1 MRSHYT
7 HNCFFSLPTSGNLWH
22 LSCDYIFSFYYK
34 LFLPLSSFLQPL
46 PSSLKNLTDISTRT
60 ISILAI
66 PGFLQ
71 LLNIFFFLSQLSNL
85 VQRLAFSTTSTPLLS
100 SPSFTTVFDPSLIAM
115 ALVRSLTKIQN
126 KISRTTSMKRRS
138 KSPTSEAPSPKSTT
152 SKFSF
157 RSGKSSPATETEPK
171 DYFMS
176 IAFEQTAEPTA
187 SPLLGDSFAFNPVS
201 LPTPPVLSRAASILS
216 RRSSTSS
223 KRSLR
228 HNMSRHN
235 SESSARTP
243 SLGYSSPAASTTSFP
258 RTPIENDYFN
268 IPVMTPMSGTSL
280 SEGFEKH
287 HHKGAPSHSSS
298 YYSPSVLS
306 SDSFSNA
313 STLSGS
319 ATTTVK
325 KLNVLREEPSTDN
338 KCDEIAMQILEKVS
352 AEEYSTDLDTFT
364 I

>member
-1 MRSHYT
+1 
-7 HNCFFSLPTSGNLWH
+7 
-22 LSCDYIFSFYYK
+22 
-34 LFLPLSSFLQPL
+34 
-46 PSSLKNLTDISTRT
+46 
-60 ISILAI
+60 
-66 PGFLQ
+66 
-71 LLNIFFFLSQLSNL
+71 LLLFFFLFFFNSLLLNF
-85 VQRLAFSTTSTPLLS
+85 VQRLAFNTINTSLAINNTFVYRHLRLFPPL
-100 SPSFTTVFDPSLIAM
+100 AM
-115 ALVRSLTKIQN
+115 PLARSLTKIQN

-138 KSPTSEAPSPKSTT
+138 KPSSPTAEAPSPKSTT

-157 RSGKSSPATETEPK
+157 RSGKNSPATQTEAK

-187 SPLLGDSFAFNPVS
+187 SPLLGDSFSFNPIS

-223 KRSLR
+223 KRSR

-235 SESSARTP
+235 SESSAHTP
-243 SLGYSSPAASTTSFP
+243 SLAYSSPAASTTSFP
-258 RTPIENDYFN
+258 RTPIESDYFN
-268 IPVMTPMSGTSL
+268 IPMMTPMSGTSI

-287 HHKGAPSHSSS
+287 HHKGASSHSSS
-298 YYSPSVLS
+298 HYSASVLS
-306 SDSFSNA
+306 TDSFSNA

-325 KLNVLREEPSTDN
+325 KLNVLREEPPTDT